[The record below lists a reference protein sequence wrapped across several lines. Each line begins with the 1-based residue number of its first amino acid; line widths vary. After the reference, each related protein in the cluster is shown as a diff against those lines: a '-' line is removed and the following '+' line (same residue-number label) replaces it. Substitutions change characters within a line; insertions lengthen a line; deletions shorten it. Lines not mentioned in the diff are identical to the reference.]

1 MTLQEMAQ
9 KAQEY
14 QVKWSQRVITN
25 LEFKELVED
34 LDINQAVSEAAM
46 DEEENIAAH
55 QLIVSVL
62 QMANVIIK

>member
-1 MTLQEMAQ
+1 MAQ